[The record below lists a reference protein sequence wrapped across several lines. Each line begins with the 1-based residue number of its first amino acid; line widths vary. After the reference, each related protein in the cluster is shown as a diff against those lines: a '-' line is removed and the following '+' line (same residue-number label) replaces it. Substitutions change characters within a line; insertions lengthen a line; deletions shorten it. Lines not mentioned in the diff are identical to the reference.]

1 MLHLDVTVSWLL
13 CTKGCKHGTDLTRLK
28 KICLLSVSG
37 SVAAGGLRDKSP

>member
-1 MLHLDVTVSWLL
+1 MALIELAS
-13 CTKGCKHGTDLTRLK
+13 K